1 MQLDL
6 FEDNKPGILLNIADE
21 FIRDR
26 EFEQALSVYRQ
37 LQAEYPADR
46 HFTALLELVDE
57 WSRELDGLE
66 INPLDPEKCNSI
78 WQRLDSLSHPLLRR
92 TVLDMLTARLRTLPE
107 PARLYVAPRF
117 HIGHLLLESGCYPE
131 AADCFAAALSGP
143 GLERG
148 RFLAWRGDALTLAN
162 QHEDALKNYFEAF
175 LDDPGSIDLPFIK
188 NRTICNLI
196 ASLGFEAGD
205 EIDEDQQIAWLPVW
219 GWLQGVFSL
228 PLLPLF
234 SEEPLDSA
242 ACEAMITAEP
252 DCVPRLWFD
261 LLARAE
267 WLRSA
272 PGDGRELAAVRRL
285 MKKTSGFMFSYYL
298 DTVRGKG

>member
-6 FEDNKPGILLNIADE
+6 FEDNKPVILLNIADE
-21 FIRDR
+21 FIRER
-26 EFEQALSVYRQ
+26 EFDQALSVCRQ
-37 LQAEYPADR
+37 LQQEYPAER
-46 HFTALLELVDE
+46 HSAALLELLDE
-57 WSRELDGLE
+57 WSRELDGLA
-66 INPLDPEKCNSI
+66 IDPLDPEKCNSI
-78 WQRLDSLSHPLLRR
+78 WKRLDSISHPLLRR
-92 TVLDMLTARLRTLPE
+92 TVLDLLAARLLALPE

-117 HIGHLLLESGCYPE
+117 HCGHVLLESGCYPE
-131 AADCFAAALSGP
+131 AADCFGAALSVP

-162 QHEDALKNYFEAF
+162 QPEDALNSYCEAF

-188 NRTICNLI
+188 NRTIRDLI

-205 EIDEDQQIAWLPVW
+205 EIDEEQQTAWLPVW
-219 GWLQGVFSL
+219 GWLQGLFSL
-228 PLLPLF
+228 PLPSLF
-234 SEEPLDSA
+234 SAESFDSA

-261 LLARAE
+261 WLARAE
-267 WLRSA
+267 RLRSA

-285 MKKTSGFMFSYYL
+285 MKKTSGFMFSCYL